1 MFCIGS
7 YRTHTQT
14 GFYLAKE
21 QPWIQRFALCK
32 CCSLSLIEMNWAF
45 LCGLFI
51 AIYMYMCFGFFTFLH
66 VLVSE
71 LCSKCCIMG
80 V

>member
-51 AIYMYMCFGFFTFLH
+51 AIYICIC
-66 VLVSE
+66 VLVFACAGFRA
-71 LCSKCCIMG
+71 L
-80 V
+80 